1 MFLRPT
7 SPTEIYNVI
16 FQLNSNKS
24 CGFDGINANFVITA
38 SEVLSPI
45 SSILINACF
54 DLGVFSSVLKIA
66 KVIPVFKE
74 GDKGKVSN
82 HRPISLPTVFSKILE
97 KLVYART
104 VVFLNSHSVLVP
116 TQYGFRPKFSTIH
129 AVLDI
134 ITSCYDNMAINM
146 YTGFGL
152 LDLAKAFDTVNH
164 NILLKKLDHY
174 GIRGIVND
182 FFRSY
187 LTNRR
192 QIVSISNSNSS
203 LKFINVGV
211 PQGSNLGFLLFLLF
225 INDLP
230 NCLES
235 VPRLFADDTCLQVC
249 APSVEQLEL
258 KLNSELTKICKWMF
272 ANKLT
277 LNASKS
283 QALIISPKLRCS
295 PVCLNLRCPAGT
307 IKSVNNA
314 KYLGITLDNRLNF
327 REHIKITETKVAR
340 SVGILSKL
348 KYYLPE
354 SAMLQLYYPLVHSQL
369 MYGVAVWGNTFPSIL
384 QN

>member
-7 SPTEIYNVI
+7 SPAEIYNVI

-24 CGFDGINANFVITA
+24 CGFDGINAKFVVTA
-38 SEVLSPI
+38 SEVLPPI
-45 SSILINACF
+45 LSILINACF
-54 DLGVFSSVLKIA
+54 DLGVFSNILKIA
-66 KVIPVFKE
+66 KVIPVFKAN
-74 GDKGKVSN
+74 DKGKVSN
-82 HRPISLPTVFSKILE
+82 YRPISLLSVFSKILE
-97 KLVYART
+97 KLVYTRT
-104 VVFLNSHSVLVP
+104 VDFLNSHSVLFP

-134 ITSCYDNMAINM
+134 ITSCYDNMTINM
-146 YTGFGL
+146 YTGLAL
-152 LDLAKAFDTVNH
+152 LDLAKAFDAVNH

-192 QIVSISNSNSS
+192 QIVSINNSNSS
-203 LKFINVGV
+203 LKFINIGV
-211 PQGSNLGFLLFLLF
+211 PQGSKLGPLLFLLF

-230 NCLES
+230 NCLEN

-277 LNASKS
+277 LNDSKS
-283 QALIISPKLRCS
+283 QALIIFPKLRCS
-295 PVCLNLRCPAGT
+295 PVYLNLQSVMGT
-307 IKSVNNA
+307 INLSV
-314 KYLGITLDNRLNF
+314 
-327 REHIKITETKVAR
+327 
-340 SVGILSKL
+340 
-348 KYYLPE
+348 
-354 SAMLQLYYPLVHSQL
+354 LQR
-369 MYGVAVWGNTFPSIL
+369 
-384 QN
+384 